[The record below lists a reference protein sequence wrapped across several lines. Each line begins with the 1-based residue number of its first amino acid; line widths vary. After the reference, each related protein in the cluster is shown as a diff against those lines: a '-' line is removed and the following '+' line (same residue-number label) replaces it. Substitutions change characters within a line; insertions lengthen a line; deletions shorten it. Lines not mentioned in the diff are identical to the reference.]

1 MGSGRKGG
9 AESLGEGKR
18 ERRKGDEGGERKG
31 RKREWQKDGA
41 VAGGL
46 EELQEARD
54 FLAREE

>member
-1 MGSGRKGG
+1 M
-9 AESLGEGKR
+9 R
-18 ERRKGDEGGERKG
+18 EEREKDE
-31 RKREWQKDGA
+31 KREWQKDGA